1 MKRVLLWASLLIL
14 AAVSLLGTGCTS
26 RWMTSKFGA
35 EEFFGG
41 MAVSGLTGVFICI
54 AVIGGLIGLFFFV
67 IWIIALVDCAK
78 RKPNEFPP
86 GTGGENAKTMWLVIL
101 IATFFVSQLNGLA
114 AIIYYFMVMKK
125 KPRKVTDKK

>member
-1 MKRVLLWASLLIL
+1 MKRKLMLASFFLL
-14 AAVSLLGTGCTS
+14 AAMSLLGTGCMSAWKTDAL
-26 RWMTSKFGA
+26 WEGW
-35 EEFFGG
+35 GG
-41 MAVSGLTGVFICI
+41 MFAGGFTGFIICF

-101 IATFFVSQLNGLA
+101 IATFFVSQLNGVA

-125 KPRKVTDKK
+125 KPRK

>member
-1 MKRVLLWASLLIL
+1 MKRILMLASFFLL
-14 AAVSLLGTGCTS
+14 AAMSLLGTGCTS
-26 RWMTSKFGA
+26 RLMASKWGA

-41 MAVSGLTGVFICI
+41 MAVSGFTGVFICF

-78 RKPNEFPP
+78 RKPDEFPP

-101 IATFFVSQLNGLA
+101 IATFFVSQLNGVA

-125 KPRKVTDKK
+125 KPRK